1 MLAAISAMAAN
12 TYTATPLQLPADL
25 ADGGQ
30 PFMQVYGFN
39 NLGQVLGEA
48 GASSND
54 RRGPYVWTNGVPTKL
69 PIPAGRFFLGM
80 DGTFKINDSGDVAG
94 DLLENV
100 SFGAITQLRHAYIW
114 KNFVPTELVPPR
126 FVCPAGGVLSTAPM
140 SYISGGL
147 NNAGHVFGSSA
158 YFYLHGVSP
167 CYEHWLYAGGSFR
180 RVDLSP
186 AYVTDGNPPLGY
198 VVLNDA
204 DQIALPT
211 YTGTV
216 ILNPDGST
224 RPVPPAFGWPTG
236 ANSRG
241 QFLGFYK
248 AQSGETHLT
257 LWDPQTGVTD
267 LGPSGYGFLN
277 NLGQIAFLLLNPLQS
292 KIWDKGTVTNVTYPV
307 LNPPISPNSIF
318 TLINDAGQLAG
329 PQNDSAAIKY
339 VLTPSGNG
347 CADAIDGSVSVTRG
361 GFRYNRANQHYTQ
374 TITITNT
381 TASALTG
388 PFSVALDGLPQSA
401 LLFGVAGA
409 TLCAAPQ
416 GSPYLNNAAAT
427 LAPGASAAFTLEFIN
442 TQGSGISYS
451 TRVLAG
457 PGGR

>member
-1 MLAAISAMAAN
+1 MPAS

-48 GASSND
+48 GASSTD
-54 RRGPYVWTNGVPTKL
+54 RRGPHVWTNGVPTAL
-69 PIPAGRFFLGM
+69 PIPTGRFFAGWT
-80 DGTFKINDSGDVAG
+80 GSFKINNSGDVAG

-100 SFGAITQLRHAYIW
+100 VFGAITQLRHAYIW

-126 FVCPAGGVLSTAPM
+126 FVCPAGGVLSAAPM
-140 SYISGGL
+140 GYISGGL
-147 NNAGHVFGSSA
+147 NNAGHVFGASA
-158 YFYLHGVSP
+158 YFYQGGGHCS
-167 CYEHWLYAGGSFR
+167 EHWLYAGGSFR

-186 AYVTDGNPPLGY
+186 VYVTDGDPPLGY
-198 VVLNDA
+198 IVLNDA

-224 RPVPPAFGWPTG
+224 KTAPPAFGWPTG

-248 AQSGETHLT
+248 AQSGEAHIT

-267 LGPSGYGFLN
+267 LGSSGYGYLN
-277 NLGQIAFLLLNPLQS
+277 NLGQIAFSLPYPFQS
-292 KIWDKGTVTNVTYPV
+292 KIWDNGTVTDVTYPV
-307 LNPPISPNSIF
+307 LNPPISLNSIF

-329 PQNDSAAIKY
+329 PQNDSISTKY

-347 CADAIDGSVSVTRG
+347 CADAIGGSVSVTRG

-374 TITITNT
+374 TIAITNT
-381 TASALTG
+381 TAGVLTG

-401 LLFGVAGA
+401 LLFGVAGT
-409 TLCAAPQ
+409 TLCDAPQ
-416 GSPYLNNAAAT
+416 GSPYLNNQAAT
-427 LAPGASAAFTLEFIN
+427 LAPGASLSFTLEFIN
-442 TQGSGISYS
+442 TQGGSINYS
-451 TRVLAG
+451 SRVLAG